1 MTNKPQS
8 TPKTPQTNVQSKAQ
22 SKAQTKP
29 QNTTPAKKHSRAYSE
44 SRHADKAEN
53 KGSDRSDRR
62 SNNTPQSNAGSS
74 STTSTLHPR
83 NPHQGRYDFEALTK
97 AFPELAQYTIT
108 NPNGEPTV
116 NFSDAKA
123 VMTLNKALLAHHY
136 GVKLWDL
143 PEGYLCPP
151 IPGRA
156 DYIHQ
161 VADLLNAEPV
171 NDSNDTP
178 ASGQRVHVLDIGMG
192 ASCIYPIIGSQSY
205 GWRFTGSDIDPVSV
219 NTAKA
224 IIAANPNLKNL
235 IKIKLQ
241 ENPKRIFEGVI
252 GPDDY
257 FDLTVCNPPF
267 HASLEEAMAANAT
280 KEAKLEKNRI
290 RRGQSQQAIPTAKNN
305 LNFGGQQ
312 SELWTKGGE
321 VAFITQMIKESK
333 KFAQQVGWFTTLVSK
348 SEHLKNLAELA
359 ENSGARKVTVLN
371 MKHGQK
377 MTRIL
382 AWRFALKG

>member
-8 TPKTPQTNVQSKAQ
+8 TAKTPQTNPQSKPQAK
-22 SKAQTKP
+22 S

-44 SRHADKAEN
+44 LRHTGQAQDKR
-53 KGSDRSDRR
+53 SDRSDRR
-62 SNNTPQSNAGSS
+62 GNNPAKSKSDTP
-74 STTSTLHPR
+74 STTSSLHPR
-83 NPHQGRYDFEALTK
+83 NPHQGRYDFDALTK

-108 NPNGEPTV
+108 NPSGEPTV

-136 GVKLWDL
+136 GVKLWEL

-161 VADLLNAEPV
+161 VADLLKEQPAIDGNEV
-171 NDSNDTP
+171 P

-219 NTAKA
+219 NTAKL
-224 IIAANPNLKNL
+224 ICQANPNLKDL

-241 ENPKRIFEGVI
+241 DNPKHIFEGII
-252 GPDDY
+252 GPEDY

-267 HASLEEAMAANAT
+267 HASLEEAMSANAS

-290 RRGQSQQAIPTAKNN
+290 RRGQSQQATPTAKNN

-321 VAFITQMIKESK
+321 VAFISKMIKESK
-333 KFAQQVGWFTTLVSK
+333 KYAHQVGWFTTLVSK
-348 SEHLKNLAELA
+348 SEHLKVLAELA